1 MLVLHPPVPGPI
13 VRPFAYHGSPFAR
26 GLHRGVDLAARPGA
40 AVRAPC
46 DGAVAYAGP
55 QAVTLVCA
63 RRRVTMLPVTRVVVR
78 AGAAIQTGAAV
89 GRVRGTE
96 GLHLGVRRAGDPFG
110 YVDPAPLLARSR
122 PAPPP
127 FAGPRSGGRARRD
140 PRGRP
145 GRAPVA
151 QPAPLPAPPPAPAP
165 WPAPEP
171 HLAPAPRTAPLGTAQ
186 PVAPWPA
193 WAGLALALGGVR
205 LRRRRRRSARI
216 AAAPA
221 RAGPGRVP

>member
-55 QAVTLVCA
+55 QAVTLVCGH
-63 RRRVTMLPVTRVVVR
+63 RRVTLLPVGDVVVR
-78 AGAAIQTGAAV
+78 AGAPVRAGAAV
-89 GRVRGTE
+89 GRVRGTD
-96 GLHLGVRRAGDPFG
+96 GLHLGVRRPGDPFG

-127 FAGPRSGGRARRD
+127 LTGPRSGDRGRRH
-140 PRGRP
+140 PRGGP
-145 GRAPVA
+145 ALAPVA
-151 QPAPLPAPPPAPAP
+151 RPAQVPG
-165 WPAPEP
+165 P
-171 HLAPAPRTAPLGTAQ
+171 HLAPAPRPVPLGTAQ
-186 PVAPWPA
+186 PLAPWPA

-205 LRRRRRRSARI
+205 LRRRRRRAARV
-216 AAAPA
+216 AAAPV
-221 RAGPGRVP
+221 RAGPQSVS